1 MIVLIEVYLVKFH
14 RTKINILQLRYDNYL
29 LVILFYVLK
38 EIKFTLPITFMNN
51 KYGNDYYNLLIQ
63 VSEYLFRD
71 PNKTEGFDLVSFDL
85 ERGRDFGEPSY
96 NKFRQL
102 CGLSEAKT
110 FDDFTDQI
118 TKKVNTYVKELHI
131 T

>member
-1 MIVLIEVYLVKFH
+1 MVP
-14 RTKINILQLRYDNYL
+14 T
-29 LVILFYVLK
+29 
-38 EIKFTLPITFMNN
+38 
-51 KYGNDYYNLLIQ
+51 DYYTTLIQ
-63 VSEYLFRD
+63 VSEHLFRD

-118 TKKVNTYVKELHI
+118 TKKVNRCLH
-131 T
+131 